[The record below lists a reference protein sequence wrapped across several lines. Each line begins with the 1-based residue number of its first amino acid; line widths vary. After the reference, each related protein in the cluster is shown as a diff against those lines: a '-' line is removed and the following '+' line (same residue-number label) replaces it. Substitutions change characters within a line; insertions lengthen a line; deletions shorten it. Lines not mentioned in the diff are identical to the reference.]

1 MLKTKLTRRNFL
13 TILTG
18 SGVATGLSPLVR
30 QVALEPYVQPPEEA
44 LPGRATWY
52 ATSCRQ
58 CPAGCG
64 VIVRVIN
71 GRPRKIEGNA
81 AHPLNRGKI
90 CARGQSGLQVLYNP
104 DRVQNA
110 LHQKGGR
117 GSRSFQPITWDDAL
131 ETLADSLTSMGNPEE
146 LAFLSGQPSHHLYT
160 LVNQFLESFGG
171 PRPWIFD
178 LHGAIEG
185 RDRATAMSYRWF
197 GANQAPIYDIA
208 HSDVVYSFGAN
219 FLETWMSPVAQS
231 HNYGDMRQG
240 QLGGRGMLI
249 HFEPRLSST
258 AASADE
264 WYPISP
270 GTEGMVA
277 LGIGRI
283 IVEENLGR
291 TGAQRKNAHLFRN
304 VDINLISD
312 ISGVEIEKLQRLARI
327 FAEANRPVAI
337 PGGNLAGHSNVDDAM
352 DAVMALNLILRR
364 FGREGGVFLPMQV
377 PAAPYAQEIPSTSFS
392 QVLDLVDRMKGGRV
406 QTLFIHGTNPVY
418 DLPPWVGFVEA
429 LEHVP
434 LVVSFSSFIDET
446 AVQADYILPDH
457 TYLEGWGYHVPS
469 PGTDRPF
476 VSSQQ
481 PVIQPLY
488 DTRSTGDVFIHLA
501 HHLGGEVSEALPW
514 ADEEDFLEQSSA
526 NLFGSSISVYDSNSP
541 DGFWSRWRQYGGWWS
556 QKPIWTEPE
565 LKNSFSEAISV
576 PSATFNGDEED
587 FPFILMPYETVTLG
601 DGRGA
606 NQPWLQ
612 ETPDPMTTARW
623 NTWIE
628 INPETAK
635 NLELE
640 NNDIVRVISTQGV
653 LEAPVVIFPGIRPEV
668 VAIPIGQ
675 GHQDYG
681 RFASGRGSNVMDLI
695 AQIESIPEEMNWAS
709 TRVRL
714 ERVGL
719 VKNLARLENLDGEGR
734 ETIR

>member
-1 MLKTKLTRRNFL
+1 MMDNKLSRRNFL

-18 SGVATGLSPLVR
+18 TGVATGLGSLAR
-30 QVALEPYVQPPEEA
+30 QIPLEPYVQPPEEA

-71 GRPRKIEGNA
+71 GRPRKIEGNT

-90 CARGQSGLQVLYNP
+90 CARGQAGLQVLYNP

-131 ETLADSLTSMGNPEE
+131 ETLATALTSMENPEE
-146 LAFLSGQPSHHLYT
+146 LAFFTGQPSHHLYT
-160 LVNQFLESFGG
+160 LVSQFLESFGG

-185 RDRATAMSYRWF
+185 RDRATAMSHRWF
-197 GANQAPIYDIA
+197 GANQTPIYDIA

-231 HNYGDMRQG
+231 HNFGNMRQG
-240 QLGGRGMLI
+240 QLGGRGMLV

-264 WYPISP
+264 WYPVSP

-291 TGAQRKNAHLFRN
+291 TGAQRENAHLYRN
-304 VDINLISD
+304 VDINRISE
-312 ISGVEIEKLQRLARI
+312 ISGLEIEKLQRLARI
-327 FAEANRPVAI
+327 FAQANRPVAI
-337 PGGNLAGHSNVDDAM
+337 PGGYLAGHSNVDEAM

-364 FGREGGVFLPMQV
+364 FGREGGVFLPMKV
-377 PAAPYAQEIPSTSFS
+377 PAAPYAEEIPTTSFS
-392 QVLDLVDRMKGGRV
+392 QVLDLVDRMNNDKV
-406 QTLFIHGTNPVY
+406 KVMLIHGSNPIY
-418 DLPPWVGFVEA
+418 DLPPYVGFTEA
-429 LEHVP
+429 LKNVP
-434 LVVSFSSFIDET
+434 LVISFSSFIDET
-446 AVQADYILPDH
+446 AVHSDYILPDH

-481 PVIQPLY
+481 PTAHPLY

-501 HHLGGEVSEALPW
+501 HHLGGEVGEALPW
-514 ADEEDFLEQSSA
+514 ADEVDFLEQSSA
-526 NLFGSSISVYDSNSP
+526 DLFGSSISVYDSNSP
-541 DGFWSRWRQYGGWWS
+541 EGFWSRWRQHGGWWS
-556 QKPIWTEPE
+556 QKSIWAEPE
-565 LKNSFSEAISV
+565 LSGSFSEAISI

-635 NLELE
+635 KLGVE

-695 AQIESIPEEMNWAS
+695 AHTDSNPEVMSWAS
-709 TRVRL
+709 TRVNL
-714 ERVGL
+714 ERVGS
-719 VKNLARLENLDGEGR
+719 VKHLARLESLDGEGQ

>member
-1 MLKTKLTRRNFL
+1 M
-13 TILTG
+13 
-18 SGVATGLSPLVR
+18 
-30 QVALEPYVQPPEEA
+30 
-44 LPGRATWY
+44 
-52 ATSCRQ
+52 
-58 CPAGCG
+58 
-64 VIVRVIN
+64 
-71 GRPRKIEGNA
+71 
-81 AHPLNRGKI
+81 
-90 CARGQSGLQVLYNP
+90 
-104 DRVQNA
+104 
-110 LHQKGGR
+110 
-117 GSRSFQPITWDDAL
+117 
-131 ETLADSLTSMGNPEE
+131 
-146 LAFLSGQPSHHLYT
+146 SH
-160 LVNQFLESFGG
+160 
-171 PRPWIFD
+171 
-178 LHGAIEG
+178 
-185 RDRATAMSYRWF
+185 RWF

-291 TGAQRKNAHLFRN
+291 TGAQRENAHLFRN

-446 AVQADYILPDH
+446 AAQADYILPDH

-481 PVIQPLY
+481 PIIQPLY

-501 HHLGGEVSEALPW
+501 HQIGGEASEALPW
-514 ADEEDFLEQSSA
+514 TDEVDFLQQSSA
-526 NLFGSSISVYDSNSP
+526 NLFGSSISAYDSNSP
-541 DGFWSRWRQYGGWWS
+541 EGFWSRWRQYGGWWS

-565 LKNSFSEAISV
+565 LKASFSEAISV
-576 PSATFNGDEED
+576 QSAIFNGDEEN

-653 LEAPVVIFPGIRPEV
+653 LEAPVVIFPGIRPDV

-681 RFASGRGSNVMDLI
+681 RFAAGRGSNVMNLI
-695 AQIESIPEEMNWAS
+695 AQIESIPEEINWAS

-714 ERVGL
+714 ERVGR
-719 VKNLARLENLDGEGR
+719 VKNLARLESLDGEGQ

>member
-1 MLKTKLTRRNFL
+1 
-13 TILTG
+13 
-18 SGVATGLSPLVR
+18 
-30 QVALEPYVQPPEEA
+30 
-44 LPGRATWY
+44 
-52 ATSCRQ
+52 
-58 CPAGCG
+58 
-64 VIVRVIN
+64 
-71 GRPRKIEGNA
+71 
-81 AHPLNRGKI
+81 
-90 CARGQSGLQVLYNP
+90 
-104 DRVQNA
+104 
-110 LHQKGGR
+110 
-117 GSRSFQPITWDDAL
+117 
-131 ETLADSLTSMGNPEE
+131 
-146 LAFLSGQPSHHLYT
+146 
-160 LVNQFLESFGG
+160 
-171 PRPWIFD
+171 
-178 LHGAIEG
+178 
-185 RDRATAMSYRWF
+185 MSYRWF

-231 HNYGDMRQG
+231 HNYGNMRQG
-240 QLGGRGMLI
+240 QLGGRGMLV

-264 WYPISP
+264 WYPVSP

-291 TGAQRKNAHLFRN
+291 TGAQRENAHLFRN

-327 FAEANRPVAI
+327 FAEANRSVAI
-337 PGGNLAGHSNVDDAM
+337 PGGYLAGHSNVDDAM

-446 AVQADYILPDH
+446 AAQADYILPDH

-481 PVIQPLY
+481 PIIQPLY

-501 HHLGGEVSEALPW
+501 HQIGGEASEALPW
-514 ADEEDFLEQSSA
+514 TDEVDFLQQSSA
-526 NLFGSSISVYDSNSP
+526 NLFGSSISAYDSNSP
-541 DGFWSRWRQYGGWWS
+541 EGFWSRWRQYGGWWS

-565 LKNSFSEAISV
+565 LKASFSEAISV
-576 PSATFNGDEED
+576 QSAIFNGDEEN

-653 LEAPVVIFPGIRPEV
+653 LEAPVVIFPGIRPDV

-681 RFASGRGSNVMDLI
+681 RFAAGRGSNVMNLI
-695 AQIESIPEEMNWAS
+695 AQIESIPEEINWAS

-714 ERVGL
+714 ERVGR
-719 VKNLARLENLDGEGR
+719 VKNLARLESLDGEGQ